1 MNGPEMRRENA
12 ILRPVFI
19 STAGPLTAVKKLLI
33 LDLDE
38 TLVHSTEGASDIFSD
53 FTIGNLTIVKRPH
66 LDEFVRFALEKFEV
80 AVWSQ
85 ATHRYASAVV
95 RNIFGDAGQLAFVWG
110 GNRCTFCCN
119 PAMRSYYYVKD
130 LRKVRRR
137 GYSLERV
144 IMVDDTA
151 RKLERNYGN
160 LVRIRPF
167 HGDLE
172 DRELLFLRDYLELL
186 DREENVRVVE
196 KRYWRER
203 PPA

>member
-1 MNGPEMRRENA
+1 M
-12 ILRPVFI
+12 
-19 STAGPLTAVKKLLI
+19 KKLLI

-38 TLVHSTEGASDIFSD
+38 TLVRTEGTKDILPD
-53 FTIGNLTIVKRPH
+53 FTIGNLDIIKRPH

-85 ATHRYASAVV
+85 ATPRYASAVA
-95 RNIFGDAGQLAFVWG
+95 RNIFGDTGLLAFIWG
-110 GNRCTFCCN
+110 GDRCTFCCN

-137 GYSLERV
+137 GYPLERV

-160 LVRIRPF
+160 LVRIQPF
-167 HGDLE
+167 HGDPE

-186 DREENVRVVE
+186 DRQENVRIVE
-196 KRYWRER
+196 KRYWREGT
-203 PPA
+203 PG